1 MTMDFDL
8 NNWMTSKRSGEVLIE
23 HVGDFTLSYIDSV
36 IPTMEQKLH
45 DLINTENVRK
55 KAFHIFVECVQNLYH
70 HIEPIELVQEAYGN
84 NKMGVIVMS
93 KDKSMCRISTGN
105 FVP

>member
-36 IPTMEQKLH
+36 IPTME
-45 DLINTENVRK
+45 
-55 KAFHIFVECVQNLYH
+55 
-70 HIEPIELVQEAYGN
+70 
-84 NKMGVIVMS
+84 
-93 KDKSMCRISTGN
+93 
-105 FVP
+105 